1 MGLKERRRLQLRLEG
16 GQESL
21 LGGGELSH
29 KGEGDLAGGSY
40 PLEGALC
47 GNHFPGGLHGPGP
60 RQPSTGIPPSS
71 CNCGSPFLLAPH
83 SLPHLIFNSSVKL
96 RF

>member
-21 LGGGELSH
+21 PGGGELSH

-47 GNHFPGGLHGPGP
+47 GNHFPGGCMALAL
-60 RQPSTGIPPSS
+60 
-71 CNCGSPFLLAPH
+71 GSPPQESLLPPATVGLLS
-83 SLPHLIFNSSVKL
+83 SLLLTPSPIASSTPL
-96 RF
+96 